1 MRLALLDLIDGE
13 KEPAFAL
20 LMIMMRVVGRCEV
33 CLGGVKFKVCERR
46 VWKEID

>member
-1 MRLALLDLIDGE
+1 LRLALLDLIDGE

-20 LMIMMRVVGRCEV
+20 LMMRMGVVGRCEV
-33 CLGGVKFKVCERR
+33 CLGGVKFAGCERG